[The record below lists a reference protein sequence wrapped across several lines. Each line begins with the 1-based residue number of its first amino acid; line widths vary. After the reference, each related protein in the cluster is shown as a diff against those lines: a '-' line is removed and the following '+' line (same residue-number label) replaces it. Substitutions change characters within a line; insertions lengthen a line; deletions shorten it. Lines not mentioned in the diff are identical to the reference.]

1 MKALVKYARGV
12 GNMEIREVPEPSPG
26 FGEVKIE
33 VKATG
38 ICGSDLHTYHGNIG
52 IPMKLPVVTGH
63 EFAGVVV
70 EVGEGVEGIEVGE
83 RVTAET
89 TFSTC
94 GRCIHCLTGSYNL
107 CLQRRGIGYWL
118 NGAFAKYTVVPAT
131 RVHKL
136 PDNVDFIGGALSEPL
151 ACVVHGAMELTG
163 VSAGDVVLVT
173 GPGAIGLLTMQ
184 VAKAEGGLVVAAGT
198 GVDEHRLEVAKSLGA
213 DYVMNVEEDDVE
225 GLIKD
230 LTKGRG
236 ADVVLECSGAA
247 SGARLCLQLVRR
259 GGKYGQIGL
268 FGKPIEI
275 DFEQICY
282 KEVKVSGSF
291 SQKWSAWDRGMRLL
305 ERGLVQTR
313 PLVSHVLP
321 LTEWEEAFRMFEA
334 KEGLKLVLQ
343 PVD

>member
-1 MKALVKYARGV
+1 
-12 GNMEIREVPEPSPG
+12 
-26 FGEVKIE
+26 
-33 VKATG
+33 
-38 ICGSDLHTYHGNIG
+38 
-52 IPMKLPVVTGH
+52 
-63 EFAGVVV
+63 
-70 EVGEGVEGIEVGE
+70 
-83 RVTAET
+83 
-89 TFSTC
+89 
-94 GRCIHCLTGSYNL
+94 
-107 CLQRRGIGYWL
+107 
-118 NGAFAKYTVVPAT
+118 
-131 RVHKL
+131 
-136 PDNVDFIGGALSEPL
+136 
-151 ACVVHGAMELTG
+151 
-163 VSAGDVVLVT
+163 
-173 GPGAIGLLTMQ
+173 MQ
-184 VAKAEGGLVVAAGT
+184 VARPRAAAVAAGT
-198 GVDEHRLEVAKSLGA
+198 GVDEHRLEVARPSGRLC
-213 DYVMNVEEDDVE
+213 VNVEEDDVE

>member
-1 MKALVKYARGV
+1 MKGLVKYAVGE

-26 FGEVKIE
+26 FGQVKIQ

-38 ICGSDLHTYHGNIG
+38 ICGSDLHTYHGDIG

-63 EFAGVVV
+63 EFSGVVV
-70 EVGEGVEGIEVGE
+70 EVGEGVEDIEVGE

-94 GRCIHCLTGSYNL
+94 GRCIQCQTGAYNL
-107 CLQRRGIGYWL
+107 CLERRGIGYYL
-118 NGAFAKYTVVPAT
+118 NGAFANYIVVPAI
-131 RVHKL
+131 RVHRL

-151 ACVVHGAMELTG
+151 ACVVHGALELTG

-198 GVDEHRLEVAKSLGA
+198 SVDKHRLEVAKSLGV
-213 DYVMNVEEDDVE
+213 DYVVNVQEDDVD
-225 GLIKD
+225 GLLKD
-230 LTKGRG
+230 LTNGRG
-236 ADVVLECSGAA
+236 ADVVLECSGSA
-247 SGARLCLQLVRR
+247 SGARLALKVVRR

-291 SQKWSAWDRGMRLL
+291 SQKWSAWDRGLRLL
-305 ERGLVQTR
+305 GRGLVQTK
-313 PLVSHVLP
+313 PLVSHVMP
-321 LTEWEEAFRMFEA
+321 LTQWEEAFQMFEA
-334 KEGLKLVLQ
+334 KEGLKLILQ

>member
-1 MKALVKYARGV
+1 MKALVKYATGV

-118 NGAFAKYTVVPAT
+118 NGAFAKYTVVPAI

-184 VAKAEGGLVVAAGT
+184 VAKAEGEAAQKAADAGLKHAKTEETMVKAQVLANTPPDAPEKGNPELEMAQAQHDADLSEREFEHKRQLDVMKLGQQERLASDKLRLQAQENAQQRADQRALMHQQAA
-198 GVDEHRLEVAKSLGA
+198 
-213 DYVMNVEEDDVE
+213 MNAQRPDSRQP
-225 GLIKD
+225 
-230 LTKGRG
+230 TKGLR
-236 ADVVLECSGAA
+236 
-247 SGARLCLQLVRR
+247 
-259 GGKYGQIGL
+259 
-268 FGKPIEI
+268 
-275 DFEQICY
+275 
-282 KEVKVSGSF
+282 
-291 SQKWSAWDRGMRLL
+291 
-305 ERGLVQTR
+305 
-313 PLVSHVLP
+313 
-321 LTEWEEAFRMFEA
+321 
-334 KEGLKLVLQ
+334 
-343 PVD
+343 